1 MGCNPTAD
9 LSVDTTTRYATIR
22 DMVRVKIVC
31 IGSSA
36 GGLAPT
42 IEFFEHLAPNT
53 GMAFV
58 VIQHLKADSPS
69 LTPELL
75 SRVTGMTVAAADDQ
89 QLALPN
95 HVYTMQPNAQLTIA
109 DGRFQVA
116 PRTETAGRHK
126 PFDRFLNSLAI
137 DCRERATA
145 VVLSGYDGD
154 GSEGFVAIKARGG
167 ITYAQDRSAEVDEMP
182 EHAMATGCVDHVLD
196 PAHIAERIS
205 KHELREE

>member
-1 MGCNPTAD
+1 MRGMSD
-9 LSVDTTTRYATIR
+9 L
-22 DMVRVKIVC
+22 KIVC

-42 IEFFEHLAPNT
+42 IEFFKEMAPDT

-58 VIQHLKADSPS
+58 VIQHLKADTPS
-69 LTPELL
+69 LTPSLV
-75 SRVTGMTVAAADDQ
+75 SHVTAMTVTVAGDQ
-89 QLALPN
+89 ELALAN
-95 HVYTMQPNAQLTIA
+95 HVYTMRPNFQLSIA
-109 DGRFQVA
+109 GGRFQVV

-137 DCRERATA
+137 DCGERATA

-154 GSEGFVAIKARGG
+154 GSEGFIAIKVHGG

-182 EHAMATGCVDHVLD
+182 QHAMDTGCVDHVLA
-196 PAHIAERIS
+196 PGQIAARIS
-205 KHELREE
+205 EGR